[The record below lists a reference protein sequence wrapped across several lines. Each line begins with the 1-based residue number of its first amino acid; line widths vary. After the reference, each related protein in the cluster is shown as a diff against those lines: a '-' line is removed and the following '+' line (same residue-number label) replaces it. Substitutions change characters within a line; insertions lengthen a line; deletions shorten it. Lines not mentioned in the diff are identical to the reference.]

1 MTEKFILTTDKQTA
15 KTLISNGFVCLYND
29 GKQWTF
35 LNKLDNKFQ
44 IENYVD
50 VENVIFTN
58 MLML

>member
-1 MTEKFILTTDKQTA
+1 MDKQTA
-15 KTLISNGFVCLYND
+15 KTLIANGFVCLYHD

-50 VENVIFTN
+50 VENVTFTN